1 MANNACYNCTERSL
15 GCHGTCVRYAEFRS
29 DRDKILHE
37 KWMLNKEKDEVKRV
51 RRKNMLGTHKCRVI
65 NIQS

>member
-15 GCHGTCVRYAEFRS
+15 GCHGTCVRYAEFRR